1 MPRLRVPGPSVL
13 LDLVASL
20 VAAGLVACGDDPAP
34 AAATDASVDATDAAG
49 DTGPDTSVGEGGET
63 GDGGDAACKL
73 VKAYSSKNAVCN
85 ACAEARCCAE
95 INGCLGDKR
104 CDDDYVNCILACA
117 LLPADAG
124 DAGDT
129 TKACLAKCGADF
141 PAGKALY
148 DTAIGCADKQC
159 AKECG

>member
-1 MPRLRVPGPSVL
+1 MSRPLCLCLFLGL
-13 LDLVASL
+13 
-20 VAAGLVACGDDPAP
+20 GLVGCGDDPAP
-34 AAATDASVDATDAAG
+34 ATSDAAADGSLDTGPFDAAPADTGPG
-49 DTGPDTSVGEGGET
+49 DTGVEGG
-63 GDGGDAACKL
+63 DASDAACKL

-117 LLPADAG
+117 LLPPDAG
-124 DAGDT
+124 DAGDA